1 MADQAQFTDP
11 EELKAAFK
19 RAADIAAVV
28 PESMQEAAFHRALDQ
43 ILGTAGEQPAA
54 SRAPSRRGQ
63 RQTTKTEPEA
73 AAEDPA
79 AQLIHGINRTAY
91 PEIAS
96 ATKVLDRALAVLRLA
111 SRDFNIDGLTAPE
124 IAKVLTEKFRQRTTR
139 QAVTQALGA
148 AHTMV
153 DTGRRGRTTVYRI
166 MQPGEDYLEAG
177 GSQARAGED
186 GKSPSLRRRRRQ
198 SRRRQPAGRSRASSA
213 SEETSPAPRAA
224 RGGRRRGP
232 KAVLEELISEGFF
245 SEPRTMVETQE
256 QLRHKKGIR
265 YTLQDLSPTFVRL
278 LREGRLDRDRNASG
292 QYEYRAS

>member
-1 MADQAQFTDP
+1 MAEQAQPTDP

-43 ILGTAGEQPAA
+43 ILGTGGQPSAA
-54 SRAPSRRGQ
+54 SRAPSRRGR
-63 RQTTKTEPEA
+63 RQTTKTGAEA
-73 AAEDPA
+73 PADDPA
-79 AQLIHGINRTAY
+79 AQLIDGINQTAY

-96 ATKVLDRALAVLRLA
+96 ATKVLDRALALLRLA
-111 SRDFNIDGLTAPE
+111 SRDFNVDGLTAPE

-139 QAVTQALGA
+139 QAVTQALSA

-177 GSQARAGED
+177 GSQAQAGED
-186 GKSPSLRRRRRQ
+186 VESRPPRRQRRQ
-198 SRRRQPAGRSRASSA
+198 SRRRQPAGGSRPTSA
-213 SEETSPAPRAA
+213 SGETSPAPRAA
-224 RGGRRRGP
+224 RRGRRRGP
-232 KAVLEELISEGFF
+232 KAVLEELLDEGFF
-245 SEPRTMVETQE
+245 DEPRTMVETQE

-292 QYEYRAS
+292 QYEYRAA